1 MNLKNRRG
9 IVLFLAFA
17 FLAAV
22 LVHNHFRMAENMEAM
37 QRMPQPQPSQAPTV
51 AVLHVSAA
59 THQAR
64 IEGVG
69 SAEARFALTLNSRI
83 NGQVTAIDSDFDS
96 GRLVAKGTVL
106 ATLEDSQWQAELA
119 LALNAEASARV
130 SCLEEQQEFQQA
142 QQEWRSSGLEG
153 DPVSPLVLREPQLA
167 AAQAALESAAQSVAA
182 ARENLASTRIKAPFD
197 AIVVSRAAAPGSYVQ
212 AGGEIGQLLSA
223 DTVEITVPLPAA
235 DWSVLP
241 EEAELESGEYA
252 VELVQVETGQRWTG
266 RVIRTEKSLNSETR
280 QRALIVAVDNPLQ
293 QGTPLYPG
301 TFVKAV
307 VPGRAV
313 DNLWRLPASALSQRG
328 EIWTVTGDGLLQAHP
343 ADIRFSDQQHLYVEP
358 PAQSN
363 GQGRVLIQPLSIYS
377 EGMKVNPRQEQSHD

>member
-9 IVLFLAFA
+9 IVLVLAFA

-22 LVHNHFRMAENMEAM
+22 LVHNHFRMAENMRAV

-83 NGQVTAIDSDFDS
+83 NGQVTAIDSNFDS

-106 ATLEDSQWQAELA
+106 AILEDSQWQAELA
-119 LALNAEASARV
+119 LALDAEARARV

-142 QQEWRSSGLEG
+142 QQEWRSSGLKG
-153 DPVSPLVLREPQLA
+153 DPMSPLVLREPQLA
-167 AAQAALESAAQSVAA
+167 ASLAALESAAQSVAA

-212 AGGEIGQLLSA
+212 AGGEIGQLLGA

-252 VELVQVETGQRWTG
+252 VELVQVETGQRWVG
-266 RVIRTEKSLNSETR
+266 HVIRTEKSLNSETR

-293 QGTPLYPG
+293 LETPLYPG
-301 TFVKAV
+301 TFVKVV
-307 VPGRAV
+307 VPGKAV

-343 ADIRFSDQQHLYVEP
+343 AKIRFSDQQHLYVEP
-358 PAQSN
+358 PAHSN
-363 GQGRVLIQPLSIYS
+363 GQGQVLIQPLSIYS